1 MCGEFGLC
9 FRDHCNIDM
18 KSAGF
23 VLEKVGSNSVILML
37 ISILICIKGVQP
49 DRIDVFHWHDTPIV
63 GSFLNLET
71 GVLGDK
77 VLRC

>member
-49 DRIDVFHWHDTPIV
+49 DRIDVFHWQGYGIRYSHCWLIFKFGDR
-63 GSFLNLET
+63 SF
-71 GVLGDK
+71 G
-77 VLRC
+77 R